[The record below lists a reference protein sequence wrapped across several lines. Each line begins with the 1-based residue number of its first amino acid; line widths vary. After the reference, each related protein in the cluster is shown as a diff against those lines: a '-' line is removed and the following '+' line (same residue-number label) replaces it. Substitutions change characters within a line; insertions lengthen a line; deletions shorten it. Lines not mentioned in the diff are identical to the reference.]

1 MKVNPLCGILPL
13 VALALTSC
21 EKRAQHASPAPP
33 SVSVVLPVKRE
44 VVEWDEYTGRLEAP
58 ASVDIRARVNG
69 YLEQVHFREGKP
81 VKKGDLLFTIDR
93 RLYKAEL
100 DRAFAE
106 HERALNQAA
115 LAKNDAER
123 ATRLIE
129 TQAIS
134 TEDFD
139 NKTKTYASALAL
151 VKSAKATLDAAELN
165 YEFTEIRSPID
176 GRIGRA
182 LITEG
187 NLISG
192 GAGGVGASLLTT
204 VVSQDPLYC
213 YVDLD
218 ERSVLKYLA
227 LRKEGKR
234 VSALD
239 AEIPV
244 EVALANE
251 DNFPR
256 KGRVDFVDNKL
267 DPTTGTVRCRAVID
281 NPDRTLGPGFFARLR
296 LPGSGKYS
304 ALLLPDR
311 ALGSDQSQK
320 FVYVVNAEQK
330 VEFRLVSVGPMIDG
344 LRVVKSG
351 LKPEERVIVEGL
363 IRVRPGI
370 PVQAKPWEVSP
381 QVAAK

>member
-1 MKVNPLCGILPL
+1 M
-13 VALALTSC
+13 
-21 EKRAQHASPAPP
+21 
-33 SVSVVLPVKRE
+33 
-44 VVEWDEYTGRLEAP
+44 
-58 ASVDIRARVNG
+58 
-69 YLEQVHFREGKP
+69 
-81 VKKGDLLFTIDR
+81 
-93 RLYKAEL
+93 
-100 DRAFAE
+100 
-106 HERALNQAA
+106 
-115 LAKNDAER
+115 
-123 ATRLIE
+123 
-129 TQAIS
+129 
-134 TEDFD
+134 
-139 NKTKTYASALAL
+139 
-151 VKSAKATLDAAELN
+151 VKSAKAALTVAELN

-182 LITEG
+182 FITEG

-192 GAGGVGASLLTT
+192 GIGGAGASLLTT

-227 LRKEGKR
+227 LRRAGTR

-244 EVALANE
+244 EVALTDE

-256 KGRVDFVDNKL
+256 KGRVTFVDNRL

-296 LPGSGKYS
+296 LPGSGKYA
-304 ALLLPDR
+304 ALLVPDR
-311 ALGSDQSQK
+311 ALGADQAQK
-320 FVYVVNAEQK
+320 FVYVVSAEQK
-330 VEFRLVSVGPMIDG
+330 VEFRAVTIGPMIDG

-351 LKPEERVIVEGL
+351 LKPEDQVIVEGL
-363 IRVRPGI
+363 MRVRPGV
-370 PVQAKPWEVSP
+370 PVQAKPWQPSP